1 MVQLKRETR
10 IDHFSDTEA
19 VLVLLLGFLAM
30 VLLAV
35 WLGRWF
41 FVFWAGTIA
50 ACLPLFWWLKR
61 LDQYRHK
68 AFLICLEEK
77 KAAGNTVP
85 SAALDKALL
94 QTRTK
99 IEKEKCDMEEVLFI
113 GVDVALEEYVVR
125 TCTELGLGVVSSA
138 IEADIH
144 HDSDRDNYALV
155 VVAVDPFAQVCA
167 RDRVDTVCKSFPA
180 SPVVALAH
188 CETEKQIKACSDAG
202 VVELLAM
209 PFELAFL
216 KATIQQILELAAER
230 AAGTEEAI
238 SADKEMP
245 PPQLLLID
253 DEPEMGRSVRRM
265 LGRDRQLDVMVAC
278 SGQAGLDAAHRTHP
292 DLVLLDVRMPG
303 MDGIEV
309 LRALKADER
318 TRTIPVVM
326 LSAMNES
333 CTIEKAMAEHAEQYV
348 VKPVAPPALRQIVQ
362 ERLGERIASA

>member
-1 MVQLKRETR
+1 M
-10 IDHFSDTEA
+10 DHFSDTQA

-41 FVFWAGTIA
+41 LVLWAGAIA
-50 ACLPLFWWLKR
+50 ACLPLFRWLKR
-61 LDQYRHK
+61 LDQYQHN
-68 AFLICLEEK
+68 AFLTYREEK
-77 KAAGNTVP
+77 KAAENTVP
-85 SAALDKALL
+85 SAALDKASL

-113 GVDVALEEYVVR
+113 GADVALEAYVVR

-138 IEADIH
+138 IDADMH
-144 HDSDRDNYALV
+144 NDSDRDNYALV
-155 VVAVDPFAQVCA
+155 VVAVDPFEQVCA
-167 RDRVDTVCKSFPA
+167 RDRVDTVCKRFPE

-188 CETEKQIKACSDAG
+188 CETEKKIKACSDAG

-216 KATIQQILELAAER
+216 KTTIQQILGRVAGAEE
-230 AAGTEEAI
+230 TI
-238 SADKEMP
+238 SADEGMP
-245 PPQLLLID
+245 RPQLLLID

-265 LGRDRQLDVMVAC
+265 LGGDRQLDVAVAC
-278 SGQAGLDAAHRTHP
+278 SGQAGLDAANRMNP

-309 LRALKADER
+309 LRALKANER

-326 LSAMNES
+326 LSAMNDS
-333 CTIEKAMAEHAEQYV
+333 CTIEKAMEEHADQYV
-348 VKPVAPPALRQIVQ
+348 VKPVAPPALRQIVH
-362 ERLGERIASA
+362 ERLGERIAFA